1 MRAVQLID
9 RARRD
14 DGFAIPA
21 AVFVIVVLTLVALAG
36 LYVAQSNSTANT
48 GIRLSLRALYA
59 ADAGANQVVGTWSSS
74 QYRLLD
80 PGDSVTTPW
89 RTLPDSSQ
97 YRTTVLRVDDGRVN
111 NPPLYRLQ
119 TIGRPGSGGT
129 AQRVIVTMVKV
140 DVGLATC
147 CDAAMKTQGSLRVM
161 GVGAGVKVSGID
173 SPPSAWAGTCDP
185 PGSDIS
191 GVLMMDLDSLSVSG
205 SPIFEGA
212 PPLDEDPFLSD
223 DDFTQ
228 FGDLSYEDLT
238 RIADKHFDGSRL
250 FDTLL
255 PETDVEGGC
264 AESVPTNWGDPL
276 DQGGACWDYLPVI
289 HVAGD
294 LKLTGDGI
302 GQGVLLI
309 DGDLEVT
316 GEFEYYGVII
326 VMGTADFRG
335 TTNLTG
341 GLLVRNGMST
351 SELGYLR
358 GGTTLQYSSCST
370 GRALARANVPR
381 LLAGRHWFEVLD

>member
-9 RARRD
+9 RARRH

-21 AVFVIVVLTLVALAG
+21 AVFVIVVLTLVAIAG
-36 LYVAQSNSTANT
+36 LYVAQSNATANT

-59 ADAGANQVVGTWSSS
+59 ADAGSNQVIGTWSSS
-74 QYRLLD
+74 RYRLLN
-80 PGDSVTTPW
+80 PGDSVTTEW
-89 RTLPDSSQ
+89 RTLPDGSQ
-97 YRTTVLRVDDGRVN
+97 YRTTVLRVDDGQ
-111 NPPLYRLQ
+111 PDGAPLYRLQ
-119 TIGRPGSGGT
+119 TMGRPGNAGT

-140 DVGLATC
+140 DVGISTC
-147 CDAAMKTQGSLRVM
+147 CDAAMKTQGALNVM
-161 GVGAGVKVSGID
+161 GVGAGVKVSGVD
-173 SPPSAWAGTCDP
+173 TPPVTWSGICEPDR
-185 PGSDIS
+185 SDIP
-191 GVLMMDLDSLSVSG
+191 GVLMQDLGGLSVTG
-205 SPIFEGA
+205 HPVFEGT
-212 PPLDEDPFLSD
+212 PPLYQDPLIDD

-228 FGDLSYEDLT
+228 FGDLSYEDLA

-255 PETDVEGGC
+255 PETEADGGC

-276 DQGGACWDYLPVI
+276 DPAGACWEYLPIV

-294 LKLTGDGI
+294 LKLTGAGI

-326 VMGTADFRG
+326 VQGKADFRG
-335 TTNLTG
+335 TTDLNG
-341 GLLVRNGMST
+341 GLLVRSGIST
-351 SELGYLR
+351 SELSYLR

-370 GRALARANVPR
+370 ARALARANVPR
-381 LLAGRHWFEVLD
+381 LLAGRHWFEALN